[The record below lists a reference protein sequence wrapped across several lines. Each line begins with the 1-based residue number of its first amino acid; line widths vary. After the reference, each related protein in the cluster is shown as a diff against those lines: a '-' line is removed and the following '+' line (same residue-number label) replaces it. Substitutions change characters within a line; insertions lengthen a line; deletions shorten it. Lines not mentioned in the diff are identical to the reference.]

1 MFALFKKILS
11 VFRPN
16 TKKQTSKKNEKAKQR
31 NVQILN
37 HTINLKT
44 NTMSMYNYGIG
55 GNEVKVD
62 ANEAIQEI
70 QPNKTML
77 VSHLTA
83 DAPAQPEAIYGLKT
97 PEDVFKYF
105 RPNIDVEMET
115 ADGQPVKENIKF
127 QNLGDFTPKN
137 LTQQSTYLNN
147 LSIQQEQYTKIMK
160 QLKSNK
166 VLKTMLENEET
177 KGAVLETL
185 KTLIQ
190 ELESANTK

>member
-1 MFALFKKILS
+1 MFAIFKKILS
-11 VFRPN
+11 VF
-16 TKKQTSKKNEKAKQR
+16 TSKDKKQDRKKNKASKQR

-83 DAPAQPEAIYGLKT
+83 DVPAQPEAIYGLKT
-97 PEDVFKYF
+97 PEEVFKYF

-115 ADGQPVKENIKF
+115 ADGQTTKENIKF

-137 LTQQSTYLNN
+137 ITQQSPFLNN
-147 LSIQQEQYTKIMK
+147 LSIQQEQYAKIMK
-160 QLKSNK
+160 QLKTNK
-166 VLKTMLENEET
+166 VLRSMLENEET
-177 KGAVLETL
+177 KDAVLETL

-190 ELESANTK
+190 ELESTK

>member
-1 MFALFKKILS
+1 MISILKKILS
-11 VFRPN
+11 FLNPN
-16 TKKQTSKKNEKAKQR
+16 KKQQSVKNKQFQQTQIVNHKI
-31 NVQILN
+31 NV
-37 HTINLKT
+37 KS

-77 VSHLTA
+77 VSQLTA
-83 DAPAQPEAIYGLKT
+83 EEPAQPEAIYGLKT

-105 RPNIDVEMET
+105 RPNINVEMET
-115 ADGQPVKENIKF
+115 ADGQTVKENLKF

-137 LTQQSTYLNN
+137 ITQQSPFLNN
-147 LSIQQEQYTKIMK
+147 LSVQQEQYAKMMK

-166 VLKTMLENEET
+166 VLRTMLENDET

-185 KTLIQ
+185 KALIQ
-190 ELESANTK
+190 ELEASK

>member
-1 MFALFKKILS
+1 
-11 VFRPN
+11 
-16 TKKQTSKKNEKAKQR
+16 
-31 NVQILN
+31 
-37 HTINLKT
+37 
-44 NTMSMYNYGIG
+44 MSMYNYGIG

-70 QPNKTML
+70 QPNKTLL
-77 VSHLTA
+77 VSQLTA
-83 DAPAQPEAIYGLKT
+83 EDPSQPEVIYGLKT

-115 ADGQPVKENIKF
+115 ADGQTVKENMKF

-137 LTQQSTYLNN
+137 ITQQSQYLNN
-147 LSIQQEQYTKIMK
+147 LSIQQEQYAKIMK
-160 QLKSNK
+160 QLKTNK
-166 VLKTMLENEET
+166 VLKNMLENEET

-190 ELESANTK
+190 ELETAK

>member
-1 MFALFKKILS
+1 MFAIFKKILS
-11 VFRPN
+11 VFTPKD
-16 TKKQTSKKNEKAKQR
+16 KKQDRKKNKAGKQR

-62 ANEAIQEI
+62 ANESIQEI

-83 DAPAQPEAIYGLKT
+83 DVPAQPEAIYGLKT
-97 PEDVFKYF
+97 PEEVFKYF

-115 ADGQPVKENIKF
+115 ADGQTTKENIKF

-137 LTQQSTYLNN
+137 ITQQSPFLNN
-147 LSIQQEQYTKIMK
+147 LSIQQEQYAKIMK
-160 QLKSNK
+160 QLKTNK
-166 VLKTMLENEET
+166 VLRSMLENEET

-190 ELESANTK
+190 ELESTK